1 MKSDFLDE
9 LYFSSAF
16 PLPFRVLCLVGLG
29 ILGWATNLHGLH
41 LWHIDAAGVLDLN
54 NYDGYR
60 LTSPLP
66 TDRRAGWKGAHYS
79 LQAHRPVYK
88 LFVTYFV
95 WTFAC
100 WLVFRYATRGDIES
114 VDSFKFIPALASLC
128 VLTAL
133 MCPFNVLYKHERDK
147 FLAAIH
153 RCLLPSPH
161 RVYFSDVVF
170 ADIFTSF
177 AKVLGDMWLSV
188 YMLLPSGSLL
198 AQPAQDGLTRWI
210 LPTLMSIPYAVRLRQ
225 CLVEYN
231 APNNESRRPLF
242 NALKYASSFPVIFLS
257 AAQRIVVSDTLALK
271 GESAVSQPWHGEHQ
285 LFRLWLLA
293 AAVNSLYSF
302 WWDVTN
308 DWGLDL
314 LLPKHAGGPSR
325 QSSPPRPLILP
336 RLHSRSALLKNPGRT
351 SVDSNPDGGSDDVAH
366 THAHAYAL
374 PQERPLHLWGLRPV
388 LLFPLAVYP
397 FAILVDL
404 VLRLTWSAKLSSHLH
419 SYAEGDLII
428 FWIELA
434 EVVRRWMW
442 VFLRVEWETIKE
454 AQVHE
459 SASRSPPRSAVGMGM
474 GAGAGAG
481 GIAMERRETFRE
493 PVHEQ
498 EEFEMVPSD
507 ISGHNSEAG

>member
-41 LWHIDAAGVLDLN
+41 LWNIDAAGVLDLN
-54 NYDGYR
+54 SYDGYR

-66 TDRRAGWKGAHYS
+66 TDRRAGWKTAHHLS
-79 LQAHRPVYK
+79 QAHRPVYK
-88 LFVTYFV
+88 LFVTYSA

-100 WLVFRYATRGDIES
+100 WLVFRFATRRDIES

-133 MCPFNVLYKHERDK
+133 VCPFNVLYKHERDK
-147 FLAAIH
+147 FLGAIH
-153 RCLLPSPH
+153 RCLFPSPH

-210 LPTLMSIPYAVRLRQ
+210 LPTLMSIPYGVRLRQ

-231 APNNESRRPLF
+231 APHNESRRPLF

-271 GESAVSQPWHGEHQ
+271 GERAASEAWHGEHQ

-314 LLPKHAGGPSR
+314 LLPKRAGGPIR
-325 QSSPPRPLILP
+325 QPYPPRPLLLP
-336 RLHSRSALLKNPGRT
+336 RLHSRSALLKHPGRSST
-351 SVDSNPDGGSDDVAH
+351 DSIPDGLPEEVAD
-366 THAHAYAL
+366 AL
-374 PQERPLHLWGLRPV
+374 PQERPPHPWGLRPV

-442 VFLRVEWETIKE
+442 VFLRVEWETVKE
-454 AQVHE
+454 AQAHDRD
-459 SASRSPPRSAVGMGM
+459 SARSPRSAGLNVGVD
-474 GAGAGAG
+474 AGAGAG
-481 GIAMERRETFRE
+481 GIAMVRGESFRE
-493 PVHEQ
+493 PIPEQ
-498 EEFEMVPSD
+498 EDFEMVASD